1 MFLVGASGSGKSTF
15 LRLALREE
23 RPTRGRIYVA
33 GRDLS
38 RMSGWKVPSLRRSIG
53 MVFQD
58 FRLLPN
64 KTVYEN
70 VAFALEVIGRPRH
83 VIKTT
88 VPEVLEMVGLDGKE
102 KRRPHELSGGEQQRV
117 AIARAFVNRPPIL
130 LADEPTGNLDPTT
143 SLGIMRLL
151 ERINRTGTTVVMATH
166 DDEIVN
172 EMRKRV
178 VELSAGMVIRDEAAG
193 VYGERERIL
202 PDVAA
207 SPVLDAPGQGERP
220 APRVA
225 VTPEAGDL
233 EAEAAAEAAA
243 QAAAAR
249 AAAASTAESRPRRV
263 RRAERRAAATAR
275 AAGSHGQA
283 GADDAARD
291 TEAEPVATL
300 AGSDTP
306 DGAPLAPVAA
316 DVGAGAGAVRPGV
329 ADANPADATGADVTP
344 AGTVPADTVPADTVP
359 ADDVPGAV
367 PPADVAAPSPAPFT
381 YSVPAPYESA
391 RRVEPPRPPS
401 EADDVVQQVLRERA
415 VRTTR
420 EG

>member
-1 MFLVGASGSGKSTF
+1 MIRFEDVSKVYARGARPALDTVSVDVARGEFLFLVGASGSGKSTF

-23 RPTRGRIYVA
+23 RPTRGKVYVA
-33 GRDLS
+33 GRDLA
-38 RMSGWKVPSLRRSIG
+38 RLSGWKVPGLRRSIG

-70 VAFALEVIGRPRH
+70 VAFALEVIGKPRH
-83 VIKTT
+83 AIKTT

-166 DDEIVN
+166 DEEIVN

-178 VELSAGMVIRDEAAG
+178 VELSGGHVIRDEAAG

-207 SPVLDAPGQGERP
+207 SAVLDAS
-220 APRVA
+220 
-225 VTPEAGDL
+225 D
-233 EAEAAAEAAA
+233 
-243 QAAAAR
+243 
-249 AAAASTAESRPRRV
+249 ESDRRRV
-263 RRAERRAAATAR
+263 HRI
-275 AAGSHGQA
+275 
-283 GADDAARD
+283 
-291 TEAEPVATL
+291 
-300 AGSDTP
+300 TP
-306 DGAPLAPVAA
+306 DA
-316 DVGAGAGAVRPGV
+316 
-329 ADANPADATGADVTP
+329 
-344 AGTVPADTVPADTVP
+344 
-359 ADDVPGAV
+359 
-367 PPADVAAPSPAPFT
+367 ADVAAEANAAASAARERTPEPAVASHRHTARRADRRAAVVRTVPAAPPAERPTVEPGAVEPVEAGRPTPVFPAPVSPAPLR
-381 YSVPAPYESA
+381 PAPYRPAASSPA
-391 RRVEPPRPPS
+391 PGASGPITYAAPAPYGASRMAGQAGRPPA

-415 VRTTR
+415 ARQAE